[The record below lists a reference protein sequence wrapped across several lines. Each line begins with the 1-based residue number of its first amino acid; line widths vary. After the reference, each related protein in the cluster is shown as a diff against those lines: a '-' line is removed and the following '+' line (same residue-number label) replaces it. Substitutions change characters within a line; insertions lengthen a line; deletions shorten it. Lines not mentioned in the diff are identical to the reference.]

1 MVVLSPKSSKSKLP
15 QRHSGAGEPSEVTL
29 GRKWRVVLSV
39 LIVLHILAVT
49 AEPLRFFS
57 RSSRGTSPAADPA
70 RELLAPYVEFA
81 YLSHGYFFFAP
92 EPGPSHL
99 IECRFQDSQGQQ
111 LSLRY
116 PDRQA
121 QWPRLLYH
129 RHFMLTEN
137 LHQIW
142 APPVDLRVF
151 EEDEALGRQWRADR
165 KRYEQVRDSMAN
177 HVAATFGAA
186 EVELDRV
193 EHRLPSGEE
202 VLDRD
207 PPLKLDDPSLY
218 LVLPDAEM
226 PESGAAPVAG
236 AEPGDSLPGA
246 PEQ

>member
-1 MVVLSPKSSKSKLP
+1 MSPKSSKSKHPELENAS
-15 QRHSGAGEPSEVTL
+15 QRLGVTL
-29 GRKWRVVLSV
+29 GRKWRVVLSL
-39 LIVLHILAVT
+39 LIALHLLAVT
-49 AEPLRFFS
+49 AEPFRFFS
-57 RSSRGTSPAADPA
+57 RSSRGTSPAADPG

-99 IECRFQDSQGQQ
+99 IECRLQDAQGQQ

-165 KRYEQVRDSMAN
+165 KRYEKVRDSMTN
-177 HVAATFGAA
+177 HVAATFGVE

-202 VLDRD
+202 VLERD

-218 LVLPDAEM
+218 LVLPDSEL
-226 PESGAAPVAG
+226 PESRTPPVAG
-236 AEPGDSLPGA
+236 PESNDSQRGKPG
-246 PEQ
+246 Q